1 MSISLPAVVRL
12 LLPNGQVEEM
22 KLETYL
28 AGAVAAEI
36 GTSAPIE
43 ALKAQA
49 VASRTYV
56 VAAQRHQEQNADVC
70 TTAHCQKWKRVDPV
84 TAPEVFRAVSETWA
98 MVAIY
103 EGKLINAFFFEH
115 CDGRTRNADE
125 MLMPALPYLRGVD
138 CPCGFLAMKG
148 HGVGMCKRGAIV
160 MARRGAAFEQIMQH
174 YYRGI
179 VVIHAARQ
187 DKIIAEARENQP
199 VSAPTAPAVETKPRP
214 RVRKKKES
222 DAPSKVERPKGTTMP
237 VENKPE
243 KLERAAPPVESKPEK
258 LERPKRAP
266 VPASPPE
273 PRRTR
278 SSKSAPEIGV
288 ASDLLKRVDL
298 PVEPPAPEVEL
309 PRAPIETQV
318 AALTREIESLRAQIE
333 SQVAAPAREIESSR
347 VEIETP
353 VAAPAREIESPRVEI
368 ETPVAAP
375 AREIESS
382 RVEIETPV
390 AAPTRE
396 IESSRVEI
404 ETPVVAPTREI
415 ESPRVEIETPVAAP
429 TREVESPRVE
439 IETPVAAPTREIE
452 SPRVALDLPVAPR
465 AVEEE
470 PATPRVALDFPVAP
484 RVVEEEPATPRVA
497 LDLPVAPRVI
507 EEEPATPRVALDFP
521 IIAPAA
527 RFKPDAPAEPA
538 PRATPPPL
546 SQETSSVIARRVH
559 VDSLP
564 GERMIAGSL
573 PRGGIKVLI
582 QDPHGNQ
589 SFVISGTAP
598 DYGLGG
604 FEQVV
609 EEDGVYLVTIGGRV
623 IEVLVQGETAF
634 IHADTVF

>member
-12 LLPNGQVEEM
+12 LLPHGQVEEM

-49 VASRTYV
+49 VASRSYV
-56 VAAQRHQEQNADVC
+56 VSAQRHQEQNADVC

-187 DKIIAEARENQP
+187 DKITAEARENQP
-199 VSAPTAPAVETKPRP
+199 ISAPVAPAVELKPRP
-214 RVRKKKES
+214 RVRKKKEPEA
-222 DAPSKVERPKGTTMP
+222 APLKVERPKSATMSL
-237 VENKPE
+237 ESKPE
-243 KLERAAPPVESKPEK
+243 KLDRATQSVESKPEK
-258 LERPKRAP
+258 LERPKSARTQS
-266 VPASPPE
+266 PASPPE

-278 SSKSAPEIGV
+278 SSKSAPAESAPEVG
-288 ASDLLKRVDL
+288 ASSDLLKRIDL
-298 PVEPPAPEVEL
+298 PSEPL
-309 PRAPIETQV
+309 RAPIETQV

-333 SQVAAPAREIESSR
+333 TQVAAPAREVESPR
-347 VEIETP
+347 AQIETQ
-353 VAAPAREIESPRVEI
+353 VAAPAREVESPRAEIEMPVVAPVREVESPRAEI
-368 ETPVAAP
+368 ETPVVAS
-375 AREIESS
+375 AREVESP
-382 RVEIETPV
+382 RAEIEMPV
-390 AAPTRE
+390 VASVRE
-396 IESSRVEI
+396 VEPPRVEI
-404 ETPVVAPTREI
+404 ETPVVAPAT
-415 ESPRVEIETPVAAP
+415 EIET
-429 TREVESPRVE
+429 
-439 IETPVAAPTREIE
+439 
-452 SPRVALDLPVAPR
+452 PRVALDFPVAPSAIEEEPATPRVQLDFPVAPRSVEEAPATPRVQLDFPVAPR

-470 PATPRVALDFPVAP
+470 PATPRVS
-484 RVVEEEPATPRVA
+484 
-497 LDLPVAPRVI
+497 
-507 EEEPATPRVALDFP
+507 LDFP

-527 RFKPDAPAEPA
+527 RFKPNVPAEPA
-538 PRATPPPL
+538 PRITPLAPL

-589 SFVISGTAP
+589 TFVISGTAP

-609 EEDGVYLVTIGGRV
+609 EEDGMYLVTIGGRV